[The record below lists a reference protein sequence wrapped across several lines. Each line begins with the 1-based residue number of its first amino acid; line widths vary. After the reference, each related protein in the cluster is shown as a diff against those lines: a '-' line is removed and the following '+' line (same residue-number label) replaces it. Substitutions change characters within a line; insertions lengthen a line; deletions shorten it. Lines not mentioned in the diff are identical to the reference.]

1 MLEPQQPKQVVTEAK
16 VIQVIRTI
24 VTRGAGTEEDPARFV
39 RQYWSLK
46 GDLLAEFDPVA
57 AEKQNRPEGWSGG
70 KEVRR

>member
-1 MLEPQQPKQVVTEAK
+1 MLEPKQPKQVVTEAK

-24 VTRGAGTEEDPARFV
+24 VTRGAGTEEDPARFG

-57 AEKQNRPEGWSGG
+57 AEKKNCRQSW
-70 KEVRR
+70 